1 MSPNIS
7 EHYKKREPSAIRK
20 AQILFESRQD
30 SSVINVINLAIGNIS
45 LPMHPAMASRL
56 KNLGNPDSPFADGVV
71 RYTTS
76 EGTVECKTA
85 IINSINA
92 ELSQTI
98 SKDANCVI
106 TDGGSQ
112 AMELMLLGVSG
123 SKSNKSIMVIDPLY
137 TNYVEFSK
145 RLSIPMVSLERNI
158 SINGSFGDLDPD
170 KIREKMDEENPNGI
184 LIIPADNPTG
194 LQMSQNLIN
203 EIARICVE
211 KDVWLISDEAYRNIY
226 FSNSGPSSIWQI
238 PNTDVPGIEGRRISI
253 ESVSKVWNACGL
265 RIGALVTDNKIM
277 YEKVRSEYTANLCA
291 NVIGQ
296 HVFGAV
302 AHMPSS
308 EIINWYSRQRDY
320 YSNLVNKLIMGLKN
334 ELPGI
339 ILSSPGAAIYIVL
352 DFKNI
357 TPSNFNTS
365 KFIDYCSLNGKIKL
379 NGKYHTLLL
388 STMKGFYNNES
399 KGEKQARIAIVE
411 PESKMKIVPKILS
424 QLLDNYLKM
433 EQSNCS

>member
-7 EHYKKREPSAIRK
+7 EHFIKREPSAIRK
-20 AQILFESRQD
+20 AQILFESRLD
-30 SSVINVINLAIGNIS
+30 KSNVVVINLAIGNIS
-45 LPMHPAMASRL
+45 LPMHPSMLSRL
-56 KNLGNPDSPFADGVV
+56 KDIGDSNSPFSDGIVQ
-71 RYTTS
+71 YSKS
-76 EGTVECKTA
+76 EGTEECKAA
-85 IINSINA
+85 ILNSINA
-92 ELSQTI
+92 ELTQNI
-98 SKDANCVI
+98 SKDINCVV

-123 SKSNKSIMVIDPLY
+123 AKGSKSIMVIDPLY
-137 TNYVEFSK
+137 TNYVEFAK
-145 RLSIPMVSLERNI
+145 RLSVPIVSLERNF
-158 SINGSFGDLDPD
+158 NKDGSFRDLDIIEIRN
-170 KIREKMDEENPNGI
+170 KIIENNPNGV

-203 EIARICVE
+203 EIAKICVE
-211 KDVWLISDEAYRNIY
+211 KDIWLISDEAYRNIY
-226 FSNSGPSSIWQI
+226 FSDNGPSSIWQI
-238 PNTDVPGIEGRRISI
+238 SNVDVPGIEGRRISI

-302 AHMPSS
+302 AQMSS
-308 EIINWYSRQRDY
+308 GEITNWYSSQRDY
-320 YSNLVNKLIMGLKN
+320 YSKAISKLIKGLKE

-352 DFKNI
+352 DFKSI
-357 TPSNFNTS
+357 TPSDFKMTN
-365 KFIDYCSLNGKIKL
+365 FIDYCSLNGKIKL

-388 STMKGFYNNES
+388 SPMEGFYHDKSN
-399 KGEKQARIAIVE
+399 GEKQARIALVE

-424 QLLDNYLKM
+424 RLLENYLKV
-433 EQSNCS
+433 EKV